1 MIVMSIPMTI
11 ISVLMVCVMLLVSK
25 HVTNRSGRYFF
36 AQQTNLGK
44 VNGFIEEMM
53 EDKKLLK
60 SSLMKKKLNLI
71 LIKSMKNYLKVHIK
85 QINMLIF

>member
-44 VNGFIEEMM
+44 VNG
-53 EDKKLLK
+53 LLK
-60 SSLMKKKLNLI
+60 K
-71 LIKSMKNYLKVHIK
+71 
-85 QINMLIF
+85 

>member
-1 MIVMSIPMTI
+1 MTI